1 MIVAR
6 LRLVTSP
13 GSPPLFAGPIIARE
27 VLTTPRP
34 LRFFLMR
41 AAYAGML
48 FILMWTAWQSLIGW
62 QDVRDVGIM
71 SRFGKVLYQIFAFVE
86 LTLML
91 FFAPIAAATAV
102 AHEKDRRTF
111 LLLLMTDL
119 RDVEIVLGKLA
130 ASLLLVATMLATSAP
145 IFFISLLIGGISAIQ
160 MGEVL
165 SVTASAGLVGGSL
178 GLLVALWRDR
188 TFQSLALTVMVVVLT
203 MAGVE
208 VIGSLLPNAR
218 ILGIPLPVALN
229 PYRTM
234 TSILEPVSE
243 TAVRPGPAFVIVAIL
258 GAVLLNLISVSRLRV
273 WNPGRNEP
281 REQREGQ
288 STAEGIETIVELGE
302 LPVQPVLAS
311 AVAASDASGTLLDN
325 VAAKGAASQPQED
338 GATTGLHVPRRSHRR
353 VTRAPGVYR
362 KPWNNPILWRE
373 LMTRAYGAK
382 PLIIKFAYGL
392 IFFLLVAFFYANPNL
407 ESDPWRS
414 AKVLI
419 PLGILS
425 LILIN
430 AQGVTSLTSER
441 DSGAL
446 DLLLVTEL
454 SPKEFIYGKLYGVLY
469 NTKEM
474 VLGPILLTI
483 WFAFSGVITTEVAIY
498 ILIDFLLLCHFS
510 GMLGLHAA
518 ITYTN
523 SRAAVAN
530 SLGTIFFLMVGILVC
545 AFLIILSDR
554 EFGRQLLS
562 FMIFIGAGSV
572 ALFAS
577 LGSRNPSQAIALVAL
592 LTPFWSFYCIISLLN
607 GDVMASFLFSV
618 GIYGFAL
625 LAMLVPAV
633 SDFDIALGRT
643 NAIQG

>member
-1 MIVAR
+1 MSATGSSFVS
-6 LRLVTSP
+6 SP

-27 VLTTPRP
+27 VLTAPRP

-111 LLLLMTDL
+111 VLLLMTDL

-208 VIGSLLPNAR
+208 VLGSLLPSLK

-234 TSILEPVSE
+234 TAILEPVSE
-243 TAVRPGPAFVIVAIL
+243 TAVRPGPAFVVVAIL
-258 GAVLLNLISVSRLRV
+258 AAAALNVVSIARLRV

-288 STAEGIETIVELGE
+288 VVGEAAETLVELDE
-302 LPVQPVLAS
+302 LPAQPVLAS
-311 AVAASDASGTLLDN
+311 SVARSEELSPPDTEL
-325 VAAKGAASQPQED
+325 
-338 GATTGLHVPRRSHRR
+338 ATTGLHVPRRSHRR
-353 VTRAPGVYR
+353 ISRAPGAYR

-382 PLIIKFAYGL
+382 PLVIKLAYGV
-392 IFFLLVAFFYANPNL
+392 IFFLLIAFFYANPNL
-407 ESDPWRS
+407 EGDPWRA

-474 VLGPILLTI
+474 VLAPILLTI

-498 ILIDFLLLCHFS
+498 IVIDFLLLCHFS
-510 GMLGLHAA
+510 AMLGLHAA

-592 LTPFWSFYCIISLLN
+592 LTPFWCFYCIICLLN

-643 NAIQG
+643 SAIQG